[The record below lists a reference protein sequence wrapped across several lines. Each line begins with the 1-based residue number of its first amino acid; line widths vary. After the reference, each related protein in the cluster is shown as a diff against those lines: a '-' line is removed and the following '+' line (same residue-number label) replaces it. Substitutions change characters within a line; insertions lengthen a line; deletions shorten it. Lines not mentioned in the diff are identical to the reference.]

1 MAEYAEMSIARQS
14 RWVDA
19 LWTLSASG
27 STRRILPDGCI
38 DFIFDLSSGRARVV
52 GSMTTSQVIDTS
64 AGARCFGVRF
74 APGAAAA
81 FLGEPASAL
90 TDTDADLD
98 ELTRARELC
107 LAERIAEASTDARRA
122 VLITEFLESSR
133 SRLRP
138 LDPRVRRATQ
148 QLRNSR
154 GALPIAELAHD
165 LGLSE
170 RQLERLFHEHVGTR
184 PKLFARV
191 VRMQTALRW
200 LESSTAYRASG
211 GVAAGF
217 ADEPHLVR
225 DFRALTGI
233 TPQQLVRERRVG
245 FVQAESNGSA

>member
-64 AGARCFGVRF
+64 AGAHCFGVRF

-98 ELTRARELC
+98 ELTRARFD
-107 LAERIAEASTDARRA
+107 AHIAACEHCAAY
-122 VLITEFLESSR
+122 LEQMR
-133 SRLRP
+133 ETI
-138 LDPRVRRATQ
+138 RV
-148 QLRNSR
+148 
-154 GALPIAELAHD
+154 
-165 LGLSE
+165 
-170 RQLERLFHEHVGTR
+170 VGTITVDDLTPDMER
-184 PKLFARV
+184 DL
-191 VRMQTALRW
+191 L
-200 LESSTAYRASG
+200 
-211 GVAAGF
+211 AA
-217 ADEPHLVR
+217 
-225 DFRALTGI
+225 FRAWK
-233 TPQQLVRERRVG
+233 
-245 FVQAESNGSA
+245 AEDA